1 MLIPRE
7 HNDRHPP
14 QVNRAS
20 LNEMPT
26 QRGER
31 AASPLNRTACAY
43 PSVVADLDQTAATL
57 TTLRDALG
65 AVRLPLD
72 LPGVEPSRGIRTEL
86 ADQIDDY
93 LLPRIRRIDAPL
105 LAVIGGSTGS
115 GKSTITNSI
124 ARAEVSPSGVLR
136 PTTRAP
142 VLICNPDDEGWFAA
156 NDVLPE
162 LARVTGTAG
171 TATGSTLRLRSI
183 DSLRP
188 GLAIIDAPDIDS
200 IEEANRDLATQLLAA
215 ADLWLFVTTA
225 VRYADAVP
233 WEFLGRARERGT
245 QLAVIINR
253 VPQGA
258 AVEIVPHLQ
267 TMLDEGGLPGVD
279 IYPIEQSTLD
289 ANGQLDETSIADVR
303 AMLTSLAED
312 AERRA
317 EVVRATLAG
326 ALASVP
332 NRAENIHA
340 SAVAQDQAVDA
351 LRVEMEA
358 IYRRGR
364 ESVETELASGALLR
378 GEVLDRWQ
386 ELIGTAELMRAVQSR
401 ISWVRDRIGSF
412 FRGRTA
418 ATNDVQ
424 GEITNTLEQ
433 LVLDQADRTALEVV
447 DAWRIMPG
455 GKQVITSADAD
466 PATGSNS
473 LERASTQLRTSLAA
487 EIRAWQDDVLAL
499 VADRGAGKR
508 TTARVLAFGVNG
520 IGVALMIVLF
530 AQTGGVTGGEVAVA
544 SGTAAVSQGLLNA
557 LFGEQAVRDL
567 AEEARRLLFERIG
580 AAFDLDANRFRTQ
593 LWSAVDDPN
602 ASTTLRA
609 AIDGL
614 ETE

>member
-1 MLIPRE
+1 MVDL
-7 HNDRHPP
+7 DATA
-14 QVNRAS
+14 AS
-20 LNEMPT
+20 LTELSS
-26 QRGER
+26 
-31 AASPLNRTACAY
+31 A
-43 PSVVADLDQTAATL
+43 LD
-57 TTLRDALG
+57 G
-65 AVRLPLD
+65 VRLPLD
-72 LPGVEPSRGIRTEL
+72 LPGAEASRSVRVEL
-86 ADQIDDY
+86 ADQITDY

-142 VLICNPDDEGWFAA
+142 VLICHPDDEGWFAA

-162 LARVTGTAG
+162 LARITGEAG
-171 TATGSTLRLRSI
+171 TATGSTLRLRPI
-183 DSLRP
+183 ESLRP
-188 GLAIIDAPDIDS
+188 GLALIDAPDIDS
-200 IEEANRDLATQLLAA
+200 VEEANRDLATQLLAA

-258 AVEIVPHLQ
+258 GVEIVPHLQ
-267 TMLDEGGLPGVD
+267 GMLDEGGLPD
-279 IYPIEQSTLD
+279 IEIFPIEQSQLD
-289 ANGQLDETSIADVR
+289 DAGQLDETAIADLR
-303 AMLTSLAED
+303 GLLTGLAED

-317 EVVRATLAG
+317 EVVRATLDG

-332 NRAENIHA
+332 DRASAIHA
-340 SAVAQDQAVDA
+340 AAVEQDEAVDA

-358 IYRRGR
+358 VYRRGR
-364 ESVETELASGALLR
+364 EHVEAELASGTLLR

-401 ISWVRDRIGSF
+401 ISWIRDRVAAL
-412 FRGRTA
+412 FRGRAA

-433 LVLDQADRTALEVV
+433 LVLDQADHTALEVV
-447 DAWRIMPG
+447 EAWRAMPG
-455 GKQVITSADAD
+455 GTQVVGDRRD
-466 PATGSNS
+466 
-473 LERASTQLRTSLAA
+473 LERASEELRSSLSG

-499 VADRGAGKR
+499 VTERGAGKR

-567 AEEARRLLFERIG
+567 ADEARRLLFERIG
-580 AAFDLDANRFRTQ
+580 AAFDVDANRFRTQ
-593 LWSAVDDPN
+593 LWSAVDDPG
-602 ASTTLRA
+602 ASSTLDAAIASVRA
-609 AIDGL
+609 AG
-614 ETE
+614 

>member
-1 MLIPRE
+1 MVDL
-7 HNDRHPP
+7 DATA
-14 QVNRAS
+14 AS
-20 LNEMPT
+20 LTEL
-26 QRGER
+26 
-31 AASPLNRTACAY
+31 STA
-43 PSVVADLDQTAATL
+43 LD
-57 TTLRDALG
+57 G
-65 AVRLPLD
+65 VRLPLD
-72 LPGVEPSRGIRTEL
+72 LPGADAGRSVRVEL
-86 ADQIDDY
+86 ADQITDY

-115 GKSTITNSI
+115 GKSTLTNSI

-142 VLICNPDDEGWFAA
+142 VLICHPDDEGWFAA

-162 LARVTGTAG
+162 LARITGDGG
-171 TATGSTLRLRSI
+171 TATGSTLRLRPI
-183 DSLRP
+183 ETLRP
-188 GLAIIDAPDIDS
+188 GLALIDAPDIDS
-200 IEEANRDLATQLLAA
+200 VEEANRDLATQLLAA

-258 AVEIVPHLQ
+258 GSEIVPHLQ
-267 TMLDEGGLPGVD
+267 SMLDDGGLPGIQ
-279 IYPIEQSTLD
+279 IYPIEQSQLD
-289 ANGQLDETSIADVR
+289 EAGQLDEASIAELR
-303 AMLTSLAED
+303 GLLTGLAED

-317 EVVRATLAG
+317 EVVRATLDG

-332 NRAENIHA
+332 DRAASIHA
-340 SAVAQDQAVDA
+340 AAVAQDEAVDA
-351 LRVEMEA
+351 LRIEMEA

-364 ESVETELASGALLR
+364 ENVETELASGALLR

-401 ISWVRDRIGSF
+401 ISWVRDRVSAL
-412 FRGRTA
+412 FRGRAA

-433 LVLDQADRTALEVV
+433 LVLDQADRTALDVV
-447 DAWRIMPG
+447 EAWRAMPG
-455 GKQVITSADAD
+455 GRQIVADERD
-466 PATGSNS
+466 
-473 LERASTQLRTSLAA
+473 LERASDQLRSSLSG

-499 VADRGAGKR
+499 VTERGAGKR

-567 AEEARRLLFERIG
+567 ADEARRLLFERIG

-602 ASTTLRA
+602 ASAALEA
-609 AIDGL
+609 AISSVRSVD
-614 ETE
+614 